1 LANKTV
7 TALYFSTIFS
17 RAADCVRIC
26 CWIEESDV
34 PSPGDGTSLSSIQQ
48 QIRTQSAAL
57 EKIVEQYNAV
67 TILLAKNRAAAQ
79 ALQKRIQP
87 TEAAYTV
94 AQKQVASIAMAAYE
108 HGSAASMP
116 SSLTA
121 IVASNNADDMAG
133 GLALLAQVASARQKQ
148 LAGFQQIRAT
158 YQTQS
163 AQLSNVIA
171 QEAAQQRSL
180 TTQRATIN
188 KKLSS
193 LYALRA
199 KAYGSATESGGGS
212 HAVPPYI
219 PGRGGAVVKFAYA
232 QLGKPY
238 SWAADG
244 PGSYDCSGLTMAAYR
259 SVGVSL
265 PHNAAMQW
273 DDVHHISRSEL
284 SPGDLVF
291 YESLGHV
298 AIYIGS
304 GKIIHAPTFGE
315 VVKIASITTMTPY
328 GYGRP

>member
-1 LANKTV
+1 MV
-7 TALYFSTIFS
+7 STLVAGATLPAMPAS
-17 RAADCVRIC
+17 A
-26 CWIEESDV
+26 
-34 PSPGDGTSLSSIQQ
+34 SPGGGTSLSSIQD

-79 ALQKRIQP
+79 ALQQRIRP
-87 TEAAYTV
+87 TEAAYTA
-94 AQKQVASIAMAAYE
+94 AQKQVASIAMAAYMN
-108 HGSAASMP
+108 GSASAMP

-121 IVASNNADDMAG
+121 IVASNSADDMVG
-133 GLALLAQVASARQKQ
+133 GLALLSQVASARQEQ
-148 LAGFQQIRAT
+148 LAGFQQVRT
-158 YQTQS
+158 TLQTQQ
-163 AQLSNVIA
+163 AQLNNVIA
-171 QEAAQQRSL
+171 QETAQQRGLSA
-180 TTQRATIN
+180 QRATIN

-193 LYALRA
+193 LYSLRA
-199 KAYGSATESGGGS
+199 RAYGSATESGGSS
-212 HAVPPYI
+212 HPPPPYI

-298 AIYIGS
+298 AIYIGNS
-304 GKIIHAPTFGE
+304 QIIHAPTFGE
-315 VVKIASITTMTPY
+315 VVKIASINTMTPY

>member
-1 LANKTV
+1 LLRTAQRVLLRAFVVSALVAGV
-7 TALYFSTIFS
+7 TLPAMPAS
-17 RAADCVRIC
+17 A
-26 CWIEESDV
+26 
-34 PSPGDGTSLSSIQQ
+34 SPGGGTSLDSIQQ
-48 QIRTQSAAL
+48 QIHSQSAAL

-67 TILLAKNRAAAQ
+67 TVLLAKNRATAQ

-94 AQKQVASIAMAAYE
+94 AQKQVASIAMAAFMN
-108 HGSAASMP
+108 GSASAMP

-121 IVASNNADDMAG
+121 IVASNSADDMVG
-133 GLALLAQVASARQKQ
+133 GLALLSQVASARQEQ
-148 LAGFQQIRAT
+148 LAGFQQIRT
-158 YQTQS
+158 SLQTQQ
-163 AQLSNVIA
+163 AQLNNVIA
-171 QEAAQQRSL
+171 QETAQQRSL
-180 TTQRATIN
+180 GAQRATIN

-199 KAYGSATESGGGS
+199 RAFGSATESSGGS
-212 HAVPPYI
+212 SHPPPPYI

-291 YESLGHV
+291 YNSLGHV
-298 AIYIGS
+298 AIYIGNS
-304 GKIIHAPTFGE
+304 QIIHAPTFGE
-315 VVKIASITTMTPY
+315 VVKIASINTMTPY